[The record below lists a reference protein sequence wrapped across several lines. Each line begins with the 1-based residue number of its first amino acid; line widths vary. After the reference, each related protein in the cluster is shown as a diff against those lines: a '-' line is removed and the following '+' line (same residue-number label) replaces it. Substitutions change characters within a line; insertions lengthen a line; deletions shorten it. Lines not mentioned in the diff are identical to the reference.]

1 MASQTEENYLKTLFS
16 LLIGKESVNISELSS
31 LLKVSLPTVN
41 SMINKLTK
49 QGHVNYEK
57 YKPISLTEKG
67 KKLAASIV
75 RKHRL
80 TEIFLVTKMGF
91 QWDEVHE
98 IAEQI
103 EHINS
108 QAFFERMDELLEYPS
123 VDPHGSPIP
132 DKEGNIV
139 TKISRR
145 LNECKKG
152 EFVRLIELSNDSSD
166 LLKFLNS
173 KELILGVV
181 IEIKS
186 IEPFDQSMLVGY
198 INHPSETLSQIVC
211 ERLFVEA
218 FNP

>member
-108 QAFFERMDELLEYPS
+108 QALFERMDELLEYPS

>member
-49 QGHVNYEK
+49 QGLVNYEK

-80 TEIFLVTKMGF
+80 TEIFLVTRMGF

-108 QAFFERMDELLEYPS
+108 QALFERMDELLEYPS
-123 VDPHGSPIP
+123 VDPHGSSIP

-139 TKISRR
+139 TKVSRR
-145 LNECKKG
+145 LSECKKG
-152 EFVRLIELSNDSSD
+152 EFVKLIELSNDSSD

>member
-16 LLIGKESVNISELSS
+16 LLIGKESVNISELSI

>member
-49 QGHVNYEK
+49 QGLVNYEK

-132 DKEGNIV
+132 DKEGNMV
-139 TKISRR
+139 TKVNRR
-145 LNECKKG
+145 LSECKKG

>member
-80 TEIFLVTKMGF
+80 TEIFLVTRMGF

-132 DKEGNIV
+132 DKEGNMV
-139 TKISRR
+139 TKVNRR
-145 LNECKKG
+145 LSECKKG

>member
-16 LLIGKESVNISELSS
+16 LLIGKESVNISELSI

-49 QGHVNYEK
+49 QGLVNYEK

-108 QAFFERMDELLEYPS
+108 QALFERMDELLEYPS

>member
-16 LLIGKESVNISELSS
+16 LLIGKESVNISELSI

-49 QGHVNYEK
+49 QGLVNYEK